1 VRKIDWR
8 PLKIRS
14 TVTPH
19 RRLPFRVS
27 GAANTGN
34 ARRSFLG
41 RRFDTGIFDIAA
53 FEAWITDACVYVYVN
68 GARSGC

>member
-1 VRKIDWR
+1 
-8 PLKIRS
+8 
-14 TVTPH
+14 
-19 RRLPFRVS
+19 LPSRVS

-41 RRFDTGIFDIAA
+41 RRFDTGIFDIAG